1 MSDTSVPTSA
11 DSGSR
16 YAAFMSYARFDD
28 AHDSGW
34 LTEFRGRLSGEVQV
48 QLGEPFPIFQDKV
61 DTRWGEEWRRRIEQ
75 ANDGSTF
82 LLAVM
87 SPSFFNSDE
96 CLNEVERF
104 VAREQALNR
113 RDLILPLVYIR
124 LPAPGCF
131 PADDRRE
138 KVRQELDARQYED
151 DLCALRGEPFTTK
164 PVRDAVSR
172 LAGEI
177 VKRLTGAATPVPLPG
192 KLVPEV
198 RVGPTMHQARATPVS
213 QTGPAIKGA
222 TFTGRNAQGF
232 NEYRWEQD
240 GTVMIEIPEGKF
252 WMGSKPGE
260 GEDNERPHHKVL
272 ISRFLIDK
280 YPVTNQQYEEFT
292 QASGYK
298 TEAERAGE
306 ETTWRSYYSF
316 ETERHPVVMV
326 MWDDAQEYCK
336 WAGRRLPTEAEWEKA
351 ARGQDGRLYPW
362 GSAKP
367 DKSRANFGGEHRG
380 PTPVGEFASGASPCG
395 ILDMAG
401 NVWEWCN
408 DWYAADYYKQ
418 SPAENPKGPD
428 SGSSRVLRGG
438 SWGDAPGGLR
448 CAFRGRSEP
457 SCRCGSFGFRCAVD
471 A

>member
-1 MSDTSVPTSA
+1 MPTSA
-11 DSGSR
+11 GSGSR

-28 AHDSGW
+28 AHDPGW
-34 LTEFRGRLSGEVQV
+34 LTQFRERLSGEVQV

-82 LLAVM
+82 LIAVM

-124 LPAPGCF
+124 LPGLGCF
-131 PADDRRE
+131 PAGDRRE
-138 KVRQELDARQYED
+138 KARRELSARQYKDE
-151 DLCALRGEPFTTK
+151 LCALRGEPFTTK

-177 VKRLTGAATPVPLPG
+177 VKRLTGGVVLVEQPVETAAETPVR
-192 KLVPEV
+192 KAVPPS
-198 RVGPTMHQARATPVS
+198 RVTSESEA
-213 QTGPAIKGA
+213 GPAIEGA
-222 TFTGRNAQGF
+222 TFTSRNAQGF

-240 GTVMIEIPEGKF
+240 GAAMVEIPEGKF

-260 GEDNERPHHKVL
+260 GVDGERPHHKVL
-272 ISRFLIDK
+272 VSRFLIDK
-280 YPVTNQQYEEFT
+280 YPVTNQQFEEFT

-298 TEAERAGE
+298 TEAERAGD

-326 MWDDAQEYCK
+326 TWDDAQVYCK
-336 WAGRRLPTEAEWEKA
+336 WAGKRLPTEAEWEKA
-351 ARGQDGRLYPW
+351 ARGEDGRLYPW

-367 DKSRANFGGEHRG
+367 DKSRANFGGGHRG
-380 PTPVGEFASGASPCG
+380 PTPVGEFPSGASPYG
-395 ILDMAG
+395 VLDMAG
-401 NVWEWCN
+401 NVWEWCS
-408 DWYAADYYKQ
+408 DWYAGGYYKQ
-418 SPAENPKGPD
+418 SPAEDPKGPS
-428 SGSSRVLRGG
+428 SGSLRVVRGG
-438 SWGDAPGGLR
+438 SWLKVAKDVR
-448 CAFRGRSEP
+448 CAYRHWSVP
-457 SCRCGSFGFRCAVD
+457 SYRFDYVGFRCAVD
-471 A
+471 G